1 VTPDYTAFAL
11 LDPEF
16 HRSHH
21 GPFRALLRLYRDMAS
36 GAERYNHHLNRILN
50 PFSVNRP
57 LAANLQTAG
66 FYLRE
71 AEAYVQGLADLLPAD
86 VKDLFLTDEDVS
98 SCSDPLILMRMAF
111 TSASS
116 RTAFEAQRK
125 LYLAKL
131 IFDIDRCRD
140 VQDGLEH
147 KSYLESILEG
157 RLLSRSLSTES
168 LEIWYS
174 IGTDGV
180 SMEYGMDH
188 GRPDQERWHFD
199 LRTILPL
206 SGNASDPIHIYYNR
220 TRFKKEVLPFEYSA
234 GQEKYKVHEQRK
246 WFQLKGR
253 RNGGILSKMI
263 RKRENN
269 PRNINDI
276 LGTMFIVRDRREV
289 TALLGLLYDI
299 LGAPF
304 KWYDVVDTIN
314 RPEDRQL
321 LDRHSAPGY
330 EVYKGDV
337 DVLYPM
343 GWKHSLAY
351 AFRVEIQI
359 YTLEGFLRTVH
370 SSHYA
375 SHQELKRRQ
384 FFDGV
389 LPYVFPPL
397 IYGEHN
403 VAAREHLSY
412 TPPDDQSPSR

>member
-1 VTPDYTAFAL
+1 MTPDYSAFAL
-11 LDPEF
+11 LDPDF
-16 HRSHH
+16 RKSHR
-21 GPFRALLRLYRDMAS
+21 GPFKALLTIYRDMAS
-36 GAERYNHHLNRILN
+36 SGERYNYHLNRILN
-50 PFSVNRP
+50 PFSVNLP

-71 AEAYVQGLADLLPAD
+71 AEAYVQGLADLLPP
-86 VKDLFLTDEDVS
+86 DLKETFRTDEDIS
-98 SCSDPLILMRMAF
+98 SCSDPLTLMRMAF
-111 TSASS
+111 TPGSK

-157 RLLSRSLSTES
+157 RLLSRTLSTES
-168 LEIWYS
+168 LEIWYN

-180 SMEYGMDH
+180 SMEYSRNH

-206 SGNASDPIHIYYNR
+206 SGDESRPIHIYYNR

-234 GQEKYKVHEQRK
+234 GQEKYKVQEHRK

-276 LGTMFIVRDRREV
+276 LGTMFIVRDKLEV
-289 TALLGLLYDI
+289 SALLALLYDI

-314 RPEDRQL
+314 RPQDRQL

-389 LPYVFPPL
+389 LPYLFPPL
-397 IYGEHN
+397 IYGEHDI
-403 VAAREHLSY
+403 AAAAPLTHV
-412 TPPDDQSPSR
+412 PPTHHSPSR

>member
-1 VTPDYTAFAL
+1 MDYGSFAL

-16 HRSHH
+16 SKNHRSQ
-21 GPFRALLRLYRDMAS
+21 FRALLELQRDMAAS
-36 GAERYNHHLNRILN
+36 PERYNYHLNKMLN
-50 PFSVNRP
+50 PFSLNLP
-57 LAANLQTAG
+57 LAANLETTG

-71 AEAYVQGLADLLPAD
+71 AEAFIEGLVDLLPAD
-86 VKDLFLTDEDVS
+86 LKESFRLNENVAT
-98 SCSDPLILMRMAF
+98 CYDPLTLMTMSF
-111 TSASS
+111 TPGD
-116 RTAFEAQRK
+116 RRKAFEAQRK

-147 KSYLESILEG
+147 KSYLESVLEEKLWS
-157 RLLSRSLSTES
+157 RTLSIERI
-168 LEIWYS
+168 EIWYN

-180 SMEYGMDH
+180 SMEYSRNH
-188 GRPDQERWHFD
+188 ARPDQECWQFD
-199 LRTILPL
+199 VKSILPL
-206 SGNASDPIHIYYNR
+206 SGDRSNPIYIYYNR
-220 TRFKKEVLPFEYSA
+220 TRFKKEVLPFDYAA
-234 GQEKYKVHEQRK
+234 GREEYKVQEQRK
-246 WFQLKGR
+246 WYQLKGR

-263 RKRENN
+263 RKGENN

-276 LGTMFIVRDRREV
+276 LGSMFIVRDKRQVR
-289 TALLGLLYDI
+289 ALLALLYDI
-299 LGAPF
+299 LGAPY

-314 RPEDRQL
+314 RPQDRQR

-337 DVLYPM
+337 DMQYPM

-384 FFDGV
+384 FLDGL
-389 LPYVFPPL
+389 LPYVFPPS
-397 IYGEHN
+397 IYGERQVHA
-403 VAAREHLSY
+403 VAPA
-412 TPPDDQSPSR
+412 SR